1 MLALLAIGA
10 LFRDTD
16 AMVLTP
22 AERQRR
28 RRARLKAG
36 ETLPCC
42 TACGA
47 RLQLD
52 RRERPDRQGD
62 GVCWRCWIQ
71 TADGRAYEQ
80 QRRKRAREADPERIR
95 AQTLASVRR
104 ARTKAKGGT
113 ASTTDGRQP

>member
-1 MLALLAIGA
+1 VLALLALGA

-36 ETLPCC
+36 EEVPCC
-42 TACGA
+42 TSCGA
-47 RLQLD
+47 RLQLE

-62 GVCWRCWIQ
+62 GLCWSCFIQ
-71 TADGRAYEQ
+71 TPGGRDYERE
-80 QRRKRAREADPERIR
+80 RRKRARGADPEKIR

-104 ARTKAKGGT
+104 VRAKVKGGT
-113 ASTTDGRQP
+113 TTDGGQA